1 MTVCVVWVCIIMC
14 VIVCAHNCAV
24 ARACVTVTMYD
35 YVCGCV

>member
-1 MTVCVVWVCIIMC
+1 MTVCVAWVCIIVC

-24 ARACVTVTMYD
+24 VRACVTVTMYD